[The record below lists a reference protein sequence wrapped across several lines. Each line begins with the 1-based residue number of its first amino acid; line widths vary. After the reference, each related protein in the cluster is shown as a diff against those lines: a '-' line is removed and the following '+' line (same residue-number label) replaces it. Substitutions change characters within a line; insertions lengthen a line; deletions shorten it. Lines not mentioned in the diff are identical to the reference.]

1 MATRQVLLPFDETQW
16 IIRIRRLLDEE
27 IELCED
33 QPISIF
39 EVPKALLRTNPEA
52 YMPQLVSLGP
62 YHHSRDELC
71 DMERYKLSAAKRA
84 QVYLPGKDFQQLVHS
99 FTNIEHRIRAHYHRS
114 AIDNRRN

>member
-71 DMERYKLSAAKRA
+71 DMEIQALGSQESPSLSPRKGFSTACAQLYKYRTSHSCSLS
-84 QVYLPGKDFQQLVHS
+84 QVGYRQ
-99 FTNIEHRIRAHYHRS
+99 
-114 AIDNRRN
+114 